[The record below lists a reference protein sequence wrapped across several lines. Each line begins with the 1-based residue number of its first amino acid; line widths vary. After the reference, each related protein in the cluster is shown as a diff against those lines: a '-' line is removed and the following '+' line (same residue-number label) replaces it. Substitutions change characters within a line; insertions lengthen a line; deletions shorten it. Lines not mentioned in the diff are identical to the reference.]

1 MENKLKK
8 NNSQKSFYFQNF
20 INDENIN
27 NSSNSYSLFN
37 SRANIVFKIFFF
49 AFLVILLKLLYL
61 GINKSN
67 EISFDDLIADK
78 DYNQRRD
85 IIDRSRLLIAKN
97 IDVYDLVLKVDKTN
111 NLPQL
116 LVKLKSQFPK
126 LNIIEIQKESIEKKR
141 LVIKKKLD
149 FVEYKKAIMM
159 GEPAV
164 ELSKR
169 QVRIYPQRSLFSHI
183 LGQTDDDN
191 KGISGIEN
199 QFNNQIVNAK
209 FSDSSFQITIDALI
223 QSQIRE
229 SLENAIT
236 DYSAKGAA
244 ALLMNVNSGEIL
256 SLVSLPDF
264 DINHRTLINDEK
276 YLNKITLGV
285 YELGSSFKSLTIA
298 SALELKLID
307 ENTLFKNLEKEVYNC
322 GTANPIHEHEKN
334 LKKDLTTTEI
344 LAKSSNIGTIK
355 IVEKIGI
362 ENHKNF
368 LTKMGIFEKSSIEIP
383 EKGKSLPMKWDKC
396 TLATASYGHGI
407 STTPIQLA
415 SAYATLVNGGY
426 KIYPTLIKQNQTNK
440 KERIINEETSKKMVK
455 MLRKV
460 VDKDDPVQGTAR
472 KADISG
478 YSVIGKTGTAVK
490 LSKTSKGY
498 SRDVLTVFVS
508 AFPEEKP
515 EYLLLVMIDEPKAK
529 LSTGLL
535 KSDAG
540 WNAVPTAGKIIK
552 RVGPILATKNYNI
565 ALNVK

>member
-20 INDENIN
+20 INDENTN

-67 EISFDDLIADK
+67 EISFEDLITDK

>member
-20 INDENIN
+20 INDENTN

-490 LSKTSKGY
+490 LSKSSKGY

>member
-529 LSTGLL
+529 LNTGLL

>member
-1 MENKLKK
+1 MKNKLKN

-20 INDENIN
+20 INDENKN
-27 NSSNSYSLFN
+27 NSTSNYSLFN
-37 SRANIVFKIFFF
+37 SRANLVFKIFFF
-49 AFLVILLKLLYL
+49 VFLVILLKLLYL

-67 EISFDDLIADK
+67 EISFEDLITDK

-85 IIDRSRLLIAKN
+85 IIDRSSLLIAKN

-116 LVKLKSQFPK
+116 LAKLKSQFPK
-126 LNIIEIQKESIEKKR
+126 LNISEIQKESISKKR
-141 LVIKKKLD
+141 LVLKKKLD

-199 QFNNQIVNAK
+199 HFNSQIVNAK
-209 FSDSSFQITIDALI
+209 FSESSFQITIDALI

-285 YELGSSFKSLTIA
+285 YELGSSFKTLTIA

-322 GTANPIHEHEKN
+322 GTASPIHEHEKN
-334 LKKDLTTTEI
+334 LKRDLTTTEI

-440 KERIINEETSKKMVK
+440 RERIISEETSKKMVK

-498 SRDVLTVFVS
+498 SGDVLTVFVS

>member
-1 MENKLKK
+1 MKNKLK
-8 NNSQKSFYFQNF
+8 NNSSQKSFYFQNF
-20 INDENIN
+20 INEDSKNDT
-27 NSSNSYSLFN
+27 SRGHSLFN
-37 SRANIVFKIFFF
+37 SRANFVFKAFFF
-49 AFLVILLKLLYL
+49 VFLVILSKLLYL
-61 GINKSN
+61 GINKSS
-67 EISFDDLIADK
+67 EISFDDLITDK

-85 IIDRSRLLIAKN
+85 IIDRSSLLIAKN
-97 IDVYDLVLKVDKTN
+97 IDVYDLVLKADKTN

-116 LVKLKSQFPK
+116 LVKLKSQFPG
-126 LNIIEIQKESIEKKR
+126 LNIKEIEKESIEKKR
-141 LVIKKKLD
+141 LVLKKKLD

-169 QVRIYPQRSLFSHI
+169 QVRIYPQRNLFSHI

-199 QFNNQIVNAK
+199 QFNKQIINAK
-209 FSDSSFQITIDALI
+209 FSDNSFQITLDTLI
-223 QSQIRE
+223 QSQIRD
-229 SLENAIT
+229 SLETAIS

-244 ALLMNVNSGEIL
+244 SLLMNVNSGEIL

-264 DINHRTLINDEK
+264 DINRRTLINDDK
-276 YLNKITLGV
+276 YLNKVTLGV
-285 YELGSSFKSLTIA
+285 YELGSVFKSLTIA

-307 ENTLFKNLEKEVYNC
+307 ENTLFKNLEKEVNNC
-322 GTANPIHEHEKN
+322 GAAHPIHEHEKS
-334 LKKDLTTTEI
+334 LKRDLTTTEI

-383 EKGKSLPMKWDKC
+383 EKGKSLPMKWDNC

-426 KIYPTLIKQNQTNK
+426 KVYPTLVKQDQTIKR
-440 KERIINEETSKKMVK
+440 ERILSEETIKKMVK

-460 VDKDDPVQGTAR
+460 VDKEDPIQGTAR
-472 KADISG
+472 RADISG
-478 YSVIGKTGTAVK
+478 YSVIGKTGTAIK
-490 LSKTSKGY
+490 LSKVSKGY
-498 SRDVLTVFVS
+498 SGDVITVFVS

-515 EYLLLVMIDEPKAK
+515 EYLLLVMID
-529 LSTGLL
+529 
-535 KSDAG
+535 
-540 WNAVPTAGKIIK
+540 
-552 RVGPILATKNYNI
+552 
-565 ALNVK
+565 